1 MNPQAAGR
9 VRADHV
15 PRVRR
20 FSQRK
25 PANHSEPNSDP
36 RLEEDLILA
45 RFRLRARLRAAWLQ
59 KLWNEEGGPGGNLAV
74 THAEI
79 ATHLLDRDSPAAEA
93 EWVQSDPQ
101 AVARREELGR
111 VENALSYLPHS
122 RLVVLGQIFGLN
134 PEESN
139 LLQVCVAVALDP
151 GLTRVCAY
159 LNDHAGRPFVT
170 DALAARLFGY
180 GRCGIWNTNSPLFRW
195 ELISAREN
203 GPGEPR
209 ALLCDPQISGWLR
222 GRHELDETLTGFAH
236 YHPPRPPLASWPVRE
251 TAEFLR
257 HVWAMEPPAR
267 ARVIIHGPRG
277 SGRKT
282 FAAALSAELGLALL
296 VIDSDGIED
305 PEWRRAFLQA
315 QRHAYLNRCA
325 VAWNGEAILRRVWPG
340 LVAPFPAQFVIAEP
354 GQGPLP
360 VAGLIQCAVTLPAP
374 TAAEREALWLEYLPS
389 AKKWE
394 PKVFRALV
402 EQFRFRPGE
411 IAHAAHAG
419 ARDLPSA
426 TLGARESAR
435 RQLGQLAERLEC
447 PFNWDHLVV
456 SESLREFLRDI
467 EFEARH
473 RLAFWETVAACRLFP
488 QGRGL
493 LALFSGPPGTG
504 KTMAAQVLAASLG
517 YDLYRINIAAVV
529 SKWVGETSQNLE
541 RILLRAAHMDVVLLF
556 DEADALF
563 GKRAT
568 EMRDAQDRF
577 ANTDTAYLLQAI
589 EGYCGIALLT
599 TNQKGNIDAGFLRR
613 LRFVLEFSKPD
624 ADQRNQLWRN
634 TLRTLTGVKTAEALA
649 PAWQFLSGE
658 IETTGAQIKNAVL
671 GALFISQR
679 EDQKLSAKYLL
690 RALERELSKEGRS
703 LSPRDRQRILDHG
716 Q

>member
-1 MNPQAAGR
+1 
-9 VRADHV
+9 
-15 PRVRR
+15 
-20 FSQRK
+20 
-25 PANHSEPNSDP
+25 
-36 RLEEDLILA
+36 
-45 RFRLRARLRAAWLQ
+45 LRTAWLQ
-59 KLWNEEGGPGGNLAV
+59 KLWNEEGVPGGNLAV

-93 EWVQSDPQ
+93 EWIGSNPQ
-101 AVARREELGR
+101 TVAWCEELGR
-111 VENALSYLPHS
+111 VENALSCLPRS
-122 RLVVLGQIFGLN
+122 RLVALDQIFGLN

-139 LLQVCVAVALDP
+139 LLQACVAVALDP
-151 GLTRVCAY
+151 GLARVCAY
-159 LNDHAGRPFVT
+159 LNDHAGRPFIT
-170 DALAARLFGY
+170 EALAARLLSY
-180 GRCGIWNTNSPLFRW
+180 GRCGIWNANSPLFSW
-195 ELISAREN
+195 ELISARES
-203 GPGEPR
+203 GLGEPR
-209 ALLCDPQISGWLR
+209 ALLCDPQVSGWFL
-222 GRHELDETLTGFAH
+222 GRQELDETLLGFAH

-257 HVWAMEPPAR
+257 QVLAMEAAGR
-267 ARVIIHGPRG
+267 TRVIIHGPRG

-282 FAAALSAELGLALL
+282 FAAVLSAELGLALL

-305 PEWRRAFLQA
+305 PEWRRAFLHA

-325 VAWNGEAILRRVWPG
+325 IAWSGKAILRRVWPG
-340 LVAPFPAQFVIAEP
+340 LVAPFPAQFVIAEL

-360 VAGLIQCAVTLPAP
+360 VAGLIDRAVTLPKP
-374 TAAEREALWLEYLPS
+374 TAAERESLWLEYLPS

-394 PKVFRALV
+394 PKAFRALV
-402 EQFRFRPGE
+402 EQFRFQPGE
-411 IAHAAHAG
+411 IAHAAQTG
-419 ARDLPSA
+419 ARDLPNA

-435 RQLGQLAERLEC
+435 RQFGQLAERFEC

-473 RLAFWETVAACRLFP
+473 RLAFWEIPAACRLFP

-493 LALFSGPPGTG
+493 LALFSGPSGTG

-541 RILLRAAHMDVVLLF
+541 RILVRAAHMDVVLLF

-589 EGYCGIALLT
+589 ESYCGIALLT

-613 LRFVLEFSKPD
+613 LRFVLEFPKPD
-624 ADQRNQLWRN
+624 TDQRNQLWRN
-634 TLRTLTGVKTAEALA
+634 TLTALAGPKTVEALA
-649 PAWQFLSGE
+649 HVLQFLSGE
-658 IETTGAQIKNAVL
+658 IEATGAQIKNAVL

-703 LSPRDRQRILDHG
+703 LSLRDRQRILDHD

>member
-1 MNPQAAGR
+1 MNPQTAA
-9 VRADHV
+9 RAGVDHL
-15 PRVRR
+15 PRQLSNAKRE
-20 FSQRK
+20 
-25 PANHSEPNSDP
+25 PAYNSEPDSDP
-36 RLEEDLILA
+36 RSEADLILA

-59 KLWNEEGGPGGNLAV
+59 KLWNEEGVPGGNLAV

-79 ATHLLDRDSPAAEA
+79 ATHLLDRDSPTAEA
-93 EWVQSDPQ
+93 EWIGSDPQ
-101 AVARREELGR
+101 TVDLCEELER
-111 VENALSYLPHS
+111 VENALSCLPRS
-122 RLVVLGQIFGLN
+122 RLGVLDQIFGLN
-134 PEESN
+134 LEESN
-139 LLQVCVAVALDP
+139 LLQACVAVALDP
-151 GLTRVCAY
+151 GLARVCAY
-159 LNDHAGRPFVT
+159 LNDHAGRPFVS
-170 DALAARLFGY
+170 DGLAARLFGY
-180 GRCGIWNTNSPLFRW
+180 GRCGIWNANSPLFSW
-195 ELISAREN
+195 ELISAREC

-209 ALLCDPQISGWLR
+209 ALLCDPQVSSWFL
-222 GRHELDETLTGFAH
+222 GRHELDETLLGFAH
-236 YHPPRPPLASWPVRE
+236 YHSPRPPLTSWPTGE

-257 HVWAMEPPAR
+257 HVLGMEPPGR
-267 ARVIIHGPRG
+267 ARVTMHGPRG

-282 FAAALSAELGLALL
+282 FAADLSAELGLPLL

-305 PEWRRAFLQA
+305 AEWRRAFLRA

-325 VAWNGEAILRRVWPG
+325 IAWSGEAILRRVWSG
-340 LVAPFPAQFVIAEP
+340 LVAPFPVQFVIAEP
-354 GQGPLP
+354 GQAPLP
-360 VAGLIQCAVTLPAP
+360 VAGLIERAVTLPVP

-394 PKVFRALV
+394 PKAFRALV
-402 EQFRFRPGE
+402 EQFRFQPGE
-411 IAHAAHAG
+411 IAHAAQAD

-435 RQLGQLAERLEC
+435 RQFGQLAERLEC
-447 PFNWDHLVV
+447 PFNWDHLVL

-473 RLAFWETVAACRLFP
+473 RLAFWETPAACRLFP

-493 LALFSGPPGTG
+493 LALFSGPSGTG

-517 YDLYRINIAAVV
+517 YDLYRVNIAAVV

-541 RILLRAAHMDVVLLF
+541 RILVRAAHMDVILLF

-589 EGYCGIALLT
+589 ESYCGIALLT

-613 LRFVLEFSKPD
+613 LRFVLEFPKPD
-624 ADQRNQLWRN
+624 MDQRNQLWRN
-634 TLRTLTGVKTAEALA
+634 TLAALAGVTTVEALA
-649 PAWQFLSGE
+649 PVLQFLSSE
-658 IETTGAQIKNAVL
+658 IEATGAQIKNAVL
-671 GALFISQR
+671 GALFVSQR
-679 EDQKLSAKYLL
+679 EDHTLSAKHLL

-703 LSPRDRQRILDHG
+703 LGLRDRQRILDHD

>member
-1 MNPQAAGR
+1 MNYQSATQVR
-9 VRADHV
+9 VDHPSRELSNV
-15 PRVRR
+15 QP
-20 FSQRK
+20 K
-25 PANHSEPNSDP
+25 PANNSERKSDP
-36 RLEEDLILA
+36 RSETDLILA
-45 RFRLRARLRAAWLQ
+45 RFRLRAHLRAAWLQ
-59 KLWNEEGGPGGNLAV
+59 RLWNEEGGPGGNLAV

-93 EWVQSDPQ
+93 AWIQHDPQ
-101 AVARREELGR
+101 AGAWREELGR
-111 VENALSYLPHS
+111 VENALSCLPHS
-122 RLVVLGQIFGLN
+122 RLVVLDQIFGLN
-134 PEESN
+134 LEESN
-139 LLQVCVAVALDP
+139 LLQACVAVALDP
-151 GLTRVCAY
+151 ALARVCAY

-170 DALAARLFGY
+170 EALAARLFGY
-180 GRCGIWNTNSPLFRW
+180 GRCGIWNANSPLFRW
-195 ELISAREN
+195 ELISARES
-203 GPGEPR
+203 GLGEPR
-209 ALLCDPQISGWLR
+209 ALLCDPQVSGWFL
-222 GRHELDETLTGFAH
+222 GRQELDDTLTGFAQ
-236 YHPPRPPLASWPVRE
+236 YYPPRLPLPSWPTGE

-257 HVWAMEPPAR
+257 HVLGMEPPGR
-267 ARVIIHGPRG
+267 ARLTIHGPRG

-282 FAAALSAELGLALL
+282 FAAVLSVELRMALL
-296 VIDSDGIED
+296 VIDSDEIED
-305 PEWRRAFLQA
+305 PEWRRAFLRA

-325 VAWNGEAILRRVWPG
+325 IAWSGEAILRRVWPG
-340 LVAPFPAQFVIAEP
+340 LVPPFPAQFVIAEL
-354 GQGPLP
+354 GQTPLP
-360 VAGLIQCAVTLPAP
+360 VAGLIERSVTLPVP
-374 TAAEREALWLEYLPS
+374 TVAEREALWLEYLPG

-394 PKVFRALV
+394 PKAFRSLV
-402 EQFRFRPGE
+402 EQFRFQPGE
-411 IAHAAHAG
+411 IAHAAQAD

-435 RQLGQLAERLEC
+435 RQFGRLAERLEC

-473 RLAFWETVAACRLFP
+473 RLTFWETPTACRLFP

-493 LALFSGPPGTG
+493 LALISGPPGCG
-504 KTMAAQVLAASLG
+504 KTMGAQVLAASLG

-541 RILLRAAHMDVVLLF
+541 RILVRAAHMDVILLF

-589 EGYCGIALLT
+589 ESYCGIALLT

-613 LRFVLEFSKPD
+613 LRFVLEFPKPD
-624 ADQRNQLWRN
+624 IDQRNQLWRN
-634 TLRTLTGVKTAEALA
+634 TLAALAGVKTVEALA
-649 PAWQFLSGE
+649 PVLQFLSGE
-658 IETTGAQIKNAVL
+658 IEATGAQIKNSVL

-703 LSPRDRQRILDHG
+703 LSLRDRQRILDHD